1 MNIPQGGIRKGV
13 NNYNIES
20 YNCRK
25 MAVFTRTTKNLI
37 LKIDEFF
44 DNIDLGLLVFREGV
58 KAYLEKDLD
67 AFNRHIQKV
76 ELLESNADKLQ
87 RSIENEMITHSIL
100 PQHRSEV
107 SSLIDVLDEI
117 IDTIKATLNE
127 FSIELPDIP
136 SSLNHNF
143 ISIMEASVSAGEEL
157 IPAARAYFK
166 SPYTVREKLLKVY
179 YFESETDKVS
189 RSTTRIIFQEMKEL
203 DLAHKSHLR
212 YIIHHIENI
221 SDNAQKAADLLSAMA
236 IKIVI

>member
-1 MNIPQGGIRKGV
+1 
-13 NNYNIES
+13 
-20 YNCRK
+20 

-44 DNIDLGLLVFREGV
+44 DNIDLGLLVFREGI
-58 KAYLEKDLD
+58 KAYLEKDME

-76 ELLESNADKLQ
+76 EQLESNADKLQ

-127 FSIELPDIP
+127 FSIEMPDIP
-136 SSLNHNF
+136 ASLNNNF
-143 ISIMEASVSAGEEL
+143 ISIMEASVCAGEEL

-166 SPYTVREKLLKVY
+166 APYTVREKLLKVY
-179 YFESETDKVS
+179 YFESETDKIS
-189 RSTTRIIFQEMKEL
+189 RNTTRIIFQDMKEL

-221 SDNAQKAADLLSAMA
+221 SDNAQKAADLLSGMA
-236 IKIVI
+236 IKIVM

>member
-1 MNIPQGGIRKGV
+1 
-13 NNYNIES
+13 
-20 YNCRK
+20 

-44 DNIDLGLLVFREGV
+44 DNIDLGLLVFREGI
-58 KAYLEKDLD
+58 KAYLGKDID
-67 AFNRHIQKV
+67 AFDRHLQKV
-76 ELLESNADKLQ
+76 EQLESNADKLQ

-100 PQHRSEV
+100 PQHRGEV

-127 FSIELPDIP
+127 FSIEMPDIP
-136 SSLNHNF
+136 ASLNNNF
-143 ISIMEASVSAGEEL
+143 ISIMEASVCAGEEL

-166 SPYTVREKLLKVY
+166 APYTVREKLLKVY
-179 YFESETDKVS
+179 YFESETDKIS
-189 RSTTRIIFQEMKEL
+189 RNTTRIIFHEMNEL

-221 SDNAQKAADLLSAMA
+221 SDNAQKAADLLSGMA
-236 IKIVI
+236 IKIVM